1 MYEQLKYLMHEKILT
16 VFLKNDEEDVGCIF
30 AINQL
35 KKTVDIKTVTGEI
48 VVDVKW
54 SDVHGS

>member
-16 VFLKNDEEDVGCIF
+16 VFVKNDEEDVGCIF
-30 AINQL
+30 AISQL

>member
-1 MYEQLKYLMHEKILT
+1 MYEQLAYLMHEKILT
-16 VFLKNDEEDVGCIF
+16 VFIKNDEEDVGCIY

-35 KKTVDIKTVTGEI
+35 KKTVDIKTITGEI